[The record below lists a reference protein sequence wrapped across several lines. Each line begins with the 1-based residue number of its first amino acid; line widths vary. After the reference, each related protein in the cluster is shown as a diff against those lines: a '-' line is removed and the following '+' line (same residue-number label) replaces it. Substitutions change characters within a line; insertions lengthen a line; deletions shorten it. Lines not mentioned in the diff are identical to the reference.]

1 MFEIKIFYKYLKS
14 KSVDYYEIN
23 AEGNNIIAKIVYLI
37 YFLDYVSLY
46 KAILFKMDPTPVKA
60 IDFIKD
66 KIN

>member
-1 MFEIKIFYKYLKS
+1 M
-14 KSVDYYEIN
+14 DYYEIN
-23 AEGNNIIAKIVYLI
+23 AEGNNIITKIVYLI

-46 KAILFKMDPTPVKA
+46 KAILFKIDPTPVKA